1 MLMISEMPSL
11 YCDDDRHVP
20 DLINEQFN
28 EQLQELTRLS
38 RLTGNNVRTLREHI
52 TNSLR
57 DITRILES
65 LNR

>member
-1 MLMISEMPSL
+1 MISEMPSL
-11 YCDDDRHVP
+11 YRGDDRHVP
-20 DLINEQFN
+20 DFNEQFN

-38 RLTGNNVRTLREHI
+38 RITGNNVRTLREHI

>member
-1 MLMISEMPSL
+1 MISEMPSL
-11 YCDDDRHVP
+11 YRDDDRHVP
-20 DLINEQFN
+20 DFNEQFN

-38 RLTGNNVRTLREHI
+38 RITGNNVRTLREHI